1 MGLKEAKAMEEN
13 NKNEFAA
20 ETSYEQQDAPEVTN
34 DGKVPKKMKK
44 IRNAALFKRGG
55 YSVAVTAAV
64 LAAIILL
71 NVLVGA
77 LSDRVN
83 LEYDISSSKNNSVSE
98 ENAEFIK
105 GVNGEVSVTVCA
117 AKEDYIGNYMLSFA
131 NQYYSVSDSKATEY
145 FKQTVNIID
154 KYGALNRDF
163 DISYVDTQ
171 DPSFTEISSKYANE
185 ELNYGDIIVSSSA
198 AGTQRHRIIKFSDVY
213 ELADESGYAAY
224 GYGYY
229 TIGSNNI
236 ETALTSAVAYVIS
249 SETKKTA
256 LLTGHSSA
264 DYTTDFVSVLRNNNY
279 ETEAVSDSMI
289 TSVSDEFDAVV
300 IAAPTVD
307 FMDSELEAL
316 SRFLENGGSY
326 GKGILYFADASNPHL
341 PNLSGFLSKYGIIE
355 EEGILFQTDSRYH
368 TEESPATMGIYPTG
382 EDGITESMNYCI
394 TGYNVP
400 LKISSETPDG
410 VTLTEIL
417 KTAEGAVKAP
427 LGASSDW
434 TGYTDEDKGVY
445 SGLIQAK
452 ISSDEAESE
461 SYIMAFGSVEYI
473 MSEWTEYSNLDNMD
487 IALLS
492 AERASGADS
501 SAYSFV
507 AKKITDESYADSV
520 TASGTALVR
529 FIFMFL
535 LPAAV
540 IIAGIYVYIRRRNA

>member
-1 MGLKEAKAMEEN
+1 MEEN

-117 AKEDYIGNYMLSFA
+117 AKEEYIGNYMLSFA

>member
-1 MGLKEAKAMEEN
+1 MEEN
-13 NKNEFAA
+13 NKNEFTA
-20 ETSYEQQDAPEVTN
+20 ETSPEQQAAPEVTN
-34 DGKVPKKMKK
+34 EGKAPKK
-44 IRNAALFKRGG
+44 IINAALFKRGG

-77 LSDRVN
+77 LADRMN
-83 LEYDISSSKNNSVSE
+83 LEYDISSSKNNSVSD

-105 GVNGEVSVTVCA
+105 GVKDEVAVTVCA
-117 AKEDYIGNYMLSFA
+117 KKEDYIGNYMLSFA
-131 NQYYSVSDSKATEY
+131 NQYYKVSDSSALEY

-154 KYGALNRDF
+154 KYGSLNGDI

-185 ELNYGDIIVSSSA
+185 KLNYGDIIVSSSGGGA
-198 AGTQRHRIIKFSDVY
+198 ERHRIIKFSDVY
-213 ELADESGYAAY
+213 ELADESGYASY
-224 GYGYY
+224 GYSSY

-236 ETALTSAVAYVIS
+236 ETALTSAIAYVTS
-249 SETKKTA
+249 SETKKIA
-256 LLTGHSSA
+256 LLTGHSSS
-264 DYTTDFVSVLRNNNY
+264 DHTTDFVAVLRTNNY
-279 ETEAVSDSMI
+279 ETEAVNDSMI

-307 FMDSELEAL
+307 FMDSELDAL

-341 PNLSGFLSKYGIIE
+341 PNLSKFLSKYGIIE
-355 EEGILFQTDSRYH
+355 EDGILFQTDSRYH
-368 TEESPATMGIYPTG
+368 TEDSPATMGIYPAG
-382 EDGITESMNYCI
+382 DDSLTESMNYCI

-434 TGYTDEDKGVY
+434 TGYTDEDKGSY
-445 SGLIQAK
+445 SALIQAK
-452 ISSDEAESE
+452 ISSDETENA

-492 AERASGADS
+492 AERASGADN

-535 LPAAV
+535 LPAAAIV
-540 IIAGIYVYIRRRNA
+540 VGIYVYIKRRNA

>member
-1 MGLKEAKAMEEN
+1 MGLKEAQAMEEK
-13 NKNEFAA
+13 NKNEITA
-20 ETSYEQQDAPEVTN
+20 ETSAEQQDAPEVTN
-34 DGKVPKKMKK
+34 DGKAPKVTKK

-77 LSDRVN
+77 LADRVN

-105 GVNGEVSVTVCA
+105 GVTGEVAVTVCA
-117 AKEDYIGNYMLSFA
+117 AKEDYTGNYMLSFA
-131 NQYYSVSDSKATEY
+131 NQYYSVSDSNTTEY

-154 KYGALNRDF
+154 KYGALNRDI

-213 ELADESGYAAY
+213 ELADESGYASY

-236 ETALTSAVAYVIS
+236 ETALTSAIAYVTS
-249 SETKKTA
+249 SETKKIA

-264 DYTTDFVSVLRNNNY
+264 DYTTDFVSVLKNNNY

-289 TSVSDEFDAVV
+289 TSISDEFDAAI

-368 TEESPATMGIYPTG
+368 TEDSPATMGIYPTG
-382 EDGITESMNYCI
+382 EDSLTESTNYCI

-400 LKISSETPDG
+400 LKLSSETPDG

-417 KTAEGAVKAP
+417 TTADGAVKAP
-427 LGASSDW
+427 IGASAEWSE
-434 TGYTDEDKGVY
+434 YTDEDKGVY

-452 ISSDEAESE
+452 ISSDEAEGE
-461 SYIMAFGSVEYI
+461 SYIMAFGSMEYI
-473 MSEWTEYSNLDNMD
+473 MSEWTEYSNLSNMD

-520 TASGTALVR
+520 TASGTGTVR
-529 FIFMFL
+529 LIFMFL
-535 LPAAV
+535 LPAAA